1 MSNKFYWA
9 FLALLLS
16 VSCQKEEYP
25 IIVEEELSSL
35 EETVSWGD
43 PTILAGD
50 LILTEKQSQLITEY
64 NEFLDKGGI
73 EQRGA
78 FPAPFTRWPGC
89 VVYYKFDGSNA
100 LRMPVQDLVTQTM
113 TQLENNTRIEFR
125 YAAHMAPRSSYVL
138 IKAANASAATIG
150 YGASAPTLEI
160 EDVPNTIVTRD
171 RMASRAEV
179 RHELGHVVG
188 LIHEHQRSDRD
199 NNIIVNLGNISC
211 FNRFLPWNWDR
222 FNATYARIP
231 STNNIVPY
239 DRFSIMTY
247 ASCACADTGPALAA
261 NCDATNAILTDLNGF
276 TWGARN
282 DYRASDF
289 AAIDAM
295 YTGCSYGGGGGGG
308 PTVPG
313 GGPIQ

>member
-1 MSNKFYWA
+1 MQNKFHWVLMA
-9 FLALLLS
+9 LVILA
-16 VSCQKEEYP
+16 SCQKEESP
-25 IIVEEELSSL
+25 TIEEVNFPT
-35 EETVSWGD
+35 EEVVNWGD
-43 PTILAGD
+43 PTIVADD

-78 FPAPFTRWPGC
+78 FPGPFTRWPNC
-89 VVYYKFDGSNA
+89 VVHYKFDTQDPIRTP
-100 LRMPVQDLVTQTM
+100 LRDIVLETM
-113 TQLENNTRIEFR
+113 QQLEDNTRIEFR

-138 IKAANASAATIG
+138 IEAANGSAATIG
-150 YGASAPTLEI
+150 FGSSAPTLQL
-160 EDVPNTIVTRD
+160 EDVPNSIVTRD
-171 RMASRAEV
+171 RMASRADV

-199 NNIIVNLGNISC
+199 NNIIVNVGNITC
-211 FNRFLPWNWDR
+211 FSPFWNPGR

-247 ASCACADTGPALAA
+247 ASCACADTGPTLAG
-261 NCDATNAILTDLNGF
+261 NCDATNAVLTDLNGF

-282 DYRASDF
+282 DFRASDF

-295 YTGCSYGGGGGGG
+295 YTGCSYSGGGGGG
-308 PTVPG
+308 PIRPG

>member
-1 MSNKFYWA
+1 MHIKFAWV
-9 FLALLLS
+9 LLTLTLF
-16 VSCQKEEYP
+16 VSCQKEEALTVIEAEP
-25 IIVEEELSSL
+25 TTTEM
-35 EETVSWGD
+35 VSWGD

-50 LILTEKQSQLITEY
+50 LLLTEKQSQLITEY
-64 NEFLDKGGI
+64 NEFLDRGGV

-78 FPAPFTRWPGC
+78 FSNPFTKWPSC
-89 VVYYKFDGSNA
+89 VVYYKFDTNDPIRTP
-100 LRMPVQDLVTQTM
+100 LRDVVLQTM
-113 TQLENNTRIEFR
+113 QQLEDNTRIEFR

-138 IKAANASAATIG
+138 IEAANASAATIG
-150 YGASAPTLEI
+150 FGSSAPTLQL
-160 EDVPNTIVTRD
+160 EDVPNVIVTRD

-199 NNIIVNLGNISC
+199 NNIIVNLGNITC

-239 DRFSIMTY
+239 DRFSVMTY
-247 ASCACADTGPALAA
+247 ASCACADTGPTLVGT
-261 NCDATNAILTDLNGF
+261 CDATNAILTDLNGS

-282 DYRASDF
+282 NYRASDF